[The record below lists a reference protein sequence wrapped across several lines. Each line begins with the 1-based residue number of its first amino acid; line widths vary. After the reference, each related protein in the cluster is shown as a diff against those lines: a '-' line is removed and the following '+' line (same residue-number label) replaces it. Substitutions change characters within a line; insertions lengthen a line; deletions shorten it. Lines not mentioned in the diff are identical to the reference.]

1 MAVEEAL
8 TNDNG
13 GICLVPGL
21 GVLGQSL
28 DVARLDTNTGGV
40 DGTEETHGHTMNLPS
55 DVSDQ
60 ITSKRK

>member
-28 DVARLDTNTGGV
+28 DVARLDTNTGGGGW
-40 DGTEETHGHTMNLPS
+40 DRGDPRTHYESPLR
-55 DVSDQ
+55 
-60 ITSKRK
+60 RK